1 MEETFSVANSTRAR
15 ILCFLWIVAVAV
27 GPIPGLLSGQQ
38 PTTPQLPTRIDPQAR
53 QLLDR
58 AIQALGGQAFL
69 SAKSLTSRGR
79 MFFFRDGRAA
89 GMEPFE
95 SCVQYPD
102 KSRLVI
108 ARNKKNISMLGGS
121 VTYEGETKAI
131 TLINN
136 GDKGWE
142 LDQMGLIAQP
152 DQQIQNWKLANRYSL
167 ENLLRLRINEPGVLV
182 QMGKV
187 DFVDNVPVQGI
198 EIFAAGGT
206 SVRLD
211 LHGQTFLPSRISY
224 RIRNVKE
231 DAWDEYSDSYS
242 DYRMV
247 DGIQVA
253 MHIMRYLNG
262 DLIAERFRNYVK
274 FNEDYPPK
282 YFTAE

>member
-1 MEETFSVANSTRAR
+1 MEEAFSVANSIQTSILR
-15 ILCFLWIVAVAV
+15 ILAAVALLV
-27 GPIPGLLSGQQ
+27 GPLSGTLPAQQ
-38 PTTPQLPTRIDPQAR
+38 PAVPQIPSRIDPQAR
-53 QLLDR
+53 QMLDR

-69 SAKSLTSRGR
+69 TAKSMTSKGR
-79 MFFFRDGRAA
+79 IFFFQEGKTA

-95 SCVQYPD
+95 SWVQYPD
-102 KSRLVI
+102 KSRLAI
-108 ARNKKNISMLGGS
+108 ARNKKNISMLEGS

-142 LDQMGLIAQP
+142 LDQMGLIVQP

-167 ENLLRLRINEPGVLV
+167 ENLLRLRINEPGVLI

-187 DFVDNVPVQGI
+187 DFVDNLPVQGI

-211 LHGQTFLPSRISY
+211 LDRRTFLPSRISY
-224 RIRNVKE
+224 RVRNVKE
-231 DAWDEYSDSYS
+231 EAWDEYSDSYS
-242 DYRMV
+242 DYKMV
-247 DGIQVA
+247 EGIQVP
-253 MHIMRYLNG
+253 MHVTRYLNG
-262 DLIAERFRNYVK
+262 DRVGERFRNYAK
-274 FNEDYPPK
+274 FNEDYPPH